1 MNILLFGR
9 QETVRLKHIHMEKNE
24 RYICKY
30 ARPQAAGSG
39 TKTERKKRLKYCDD
53 ENKCSDISKY
63 PDANREKT
71 GILIEERMVEPLLD
85 WYAENA
91 RRLPWRENPQ
101 PYYVWISEIML
112 QQTRVEAVKDYFARF
127 IRELPDIAAL
137 AQAEE
142 ERLLKLWEGLGYY
155 SRARNLKKAAVVV
168 MSEYGGCLPRTKE
181 ELLKL
186 PGIGAYTAG
195 AIASIAYEQKAAAV
209 DGNVLRVMARLWG
222 DGSDV
227 TKENVRRDWAERL
240 EAVMP
245 EEFPGAFN
253 QALMELGAT
262 VCLPNGKPLCGRCP
276 LQELCTA
283 HREDTWSRLPV
294 KPDKKPRRVEER
306 TVFLIETE
314 EGFLVRK
321 RPARGLLAGL
331 WEYPAAE
338 GKRSGEQVRELLE
351 KNGIA
356 GGDVTPLGE
365 AKHIFSHI
373 EWHMEGYYVKIRA
386 NRSEIEKMCFEN
398 RESYGIMSEAF
409 LEKCIPVTWEQLNA
423 DYSVPSAFEAYRNA
437 VGRLRAQRQP
447 AEPEE
452 AENCARPHEK

>member
-1 MNILLFGR
+1 MK
-9 QETVRLKHIHMEKNE
+9 QEEK
-24 RYICKY
+24 
-30 ARPQAAGSG
+30 GDSV
-39 TKTERKKRLKYCDD
+39 
-53 ENKCSDISKY
+53 EN
-63 PDANREKT
+63 
-71 GILIEERMVEPLLD
+71 RMIEPLLD

-112 QQTRVEAVKDYFARF
+112 QQTRVEAVKEYFARF

-155 SRARNLKKAAVVV
+155 SRARNLKKAAIVV
-168 MSEYGGCLPRTKE
+168 MNEYGGKLPKEKE

-195 AIASIAYEQKAAAV
+195 AIASIAYGKAAAAV

-222 DGSDV
+222 DRSDV
-227 TKENVRRDWAERL
+227 MKESVRRDWAGRL

-245 EEFPGAFN
+245 KEFPGAFN
-253 QALMELGAT
+253 QALMELGAM
-262 VCLPNGKPLCGRCP
+262 VCLPNGRPLCTECP
-276 LQELCTA
+276 VCGLCTA
-283 HREDTWSRLPV
+283 YREDTWSGLPV
-294 KPDKKPRRVEER
+294 KPEKKPRRIEER

-314 EGFLVRK
+314 KGFLVRK
-321 RPARGLLAGL
+321 RPERGLLAGL

-338 GKRSGEQVRELLE
+338 GKRSCEEVRELFE
-351 KNGIA
+351 KAGIA
-356 GGDVTPLGE
+356 GRDVKPLGE

-386 NRSEIEKMCFEN
+386 NTAEIEKICFEN
-398 RESYGIMSEAF
+398 EKGHAIIKDSF
-409 LEKCIPVTWEQLNA
+409 LQRCIPIRWEQLKT
-423 DYSVPSAFEAYRNA
+423 DYSIPSAFEAYQNA
-437 VGRLRAQRQP
+437 VGKILASRRDTASLCRQP
-447 AEPEE
+447 DLAAGTPASGRPGGGMTVESARKEE
-452 AENCARPHEK
+452 RNDG